1 MKNQETLNRFQ
12 RDSQITAHKHLSDFM
27 FGSITGQNNQENV
40 LFLYAPILNKESV
53 LKNIEK
59 RYHFHCPYTR
69 RLGVFFFRGG
79 GGGRGGGGEGGGGK
93 GGGDF

>member
-1 MKNQETLNRFQ
+1 
-12 RDSQITAHKHLSDFM
+12 M

-69 RLGVFFFRGG
+69 KLGLFFFPGG
-79 GGGRGGGGEGGGGK
+79 GEGGEGGRGGG
-93 GGGDF
+93 DFWILNSFVSNALFLYPDVFRG